1 MLTKYKLKTILW
13 HQCYLQRKK
22 QPQISKTNH
31 RSLDLSIS
39 SLQIETVHLF
49 VDLLV
54 EVQQIMLDT
63 SSSDNIAV
71 VSVVPQHL

>member
-13 HQCYLQRKK
+13 HQCYLQK

-63 SSSDNIAV
+63 SSTDNIAV
-71 VSVVPQHL
+71 ISVVPQHL